1 MKTGQENKLRT
12 EMEEQNS
19 LLIGQNREGRYR
31 RARKI
36 NLSIV
41 IEEEVTFPKVF
52 THLFL
57 DLNSVCSV

>member
-19 LLIGQNREGRYR
+19 FLIGQNREGRYR
-31 RARKI
+31 WAKKI
-36 NLSIV
+36 HLSIV
-41 IEEEVTFPKVF
+41 IEEITLPKVL

-57 DLNSVCSV
+57 DLNYMCSV